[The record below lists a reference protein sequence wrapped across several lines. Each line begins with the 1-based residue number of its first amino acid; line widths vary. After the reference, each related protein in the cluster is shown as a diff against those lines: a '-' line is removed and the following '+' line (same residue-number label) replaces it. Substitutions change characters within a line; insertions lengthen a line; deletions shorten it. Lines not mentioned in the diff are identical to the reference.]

1 MSQTTVLWML
11 MMWNV
16 CLWQCQRD
24 VTRMFEAVAFEAE
37 RNFVL
42 PVPFAC
48 CVRKT
53 GSEIATF
60 KRSLELPRQTSSLSL
75 QRRFFNGFHP
85 SSYLWRISGVRLSF
99 AWKGLKA
106 SRSNFNKRAHFPSRS
121 AEAQLCQLWKRDS
134 RSFCTVFAGSFPARG
149 AHTHTAAV
157 HSMDAGGCAAVRQG
171 APG

>member
-60 KRSLELPRQTSSLSL
+60 KRSLEVPRQTSSLSL

-106 SRSNFNKRAHFPSRS
+106 SRSNFNKRAHFSSRS
-121 AEAQLCQLWKRDS
+121 AEAQLSCGKETQGAFVRYSQDHYRLE
-134 RSFCTVFAGSFPARG
+134 
-149 AHTHTAAV
+149 AHTPAAV
-157 HSMDAGGCAAVRQG
+157 RSMDAGGCAAVRQG